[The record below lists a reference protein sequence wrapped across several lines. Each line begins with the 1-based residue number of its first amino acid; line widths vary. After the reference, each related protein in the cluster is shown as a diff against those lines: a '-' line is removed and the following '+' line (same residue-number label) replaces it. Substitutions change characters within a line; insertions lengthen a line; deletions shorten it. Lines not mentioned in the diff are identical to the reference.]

1 MELFRRLPHIH
12 YALNLREIGIRAIY
26 PATQHAPDHVDEIA
40 IATIYLMVIMILA
53 VLIRLAFRLHML
65 RSLEWDDGTI
75 SLALVCLPLQR
86 SKTIGVL
93 IH

>member
-1 MELFRRLPHIH
+1 MLPQLSHI
-12 YALNLREIGIRAIY
+12 YQPLRIPNIGIRAIY
-26 PATQHAPDHVDEIA
+26 PATKHAPDHVDEIA
-40 IATIYLMVIMILA
+40 IATIYLMVMMILA

-75 SLALVCLPLQR
+75 SLALVCLPLQLFE
-86 SKTIGVL
+86 TIGVL